1 MSNFLKKMSEKFA
14 VVLLLSAVAGVVLG
28 ILLGDKAKYIKPLGT
43 VFTRLLTMVVPVLVF
58 FSISSSFANIGNAR
72 KLSKWAGKV
81 IGWFLATTVVG
92 TIIGII
98 MGVIFKPGLGIG
110 LPNGADYEVTKITAD
125 MFIDWLPENAVGALA
140 EGNTIQI
147 VFLSIFVGI
156 AAVCLPE
163 GKSKDTIVNLLNS
176 MQDLTLKIVQGIMYY
191 APIGICC
198 LMASSISSLKGA
210 FLKEMGS
217 FLIAITLGFAIHVVV
232 CYFGALKFMAK
243 ISPIRF
249 TKKLFPAL
257 ITAFTTTSSAG
268 TMPLTL
274 QCVKDIGCDDEIA
287 DFGVPLGV
295 TFNMDSMAVE
305 IPLYI
310 MLGMFAIGQS
320 PSIPQLLLF
329 GLMGVAFSIG
339 CAGVPG
345 GGLAIAVILINAFG
359 LPVEVVGWIAAIF
372 FYLDITGTTIN
383 IWGDAV
389 CTTIV
394 AKSEGMFS
402 MEKFNS

>member
-1 MSNFLKKMSEKFA
+1 MSGLLKKMSEKFA
-14 VVLLLSAVAGVVLG
+14 LVLFLSAVVGLILG
-28 ILLGDKAKYIKPLGT
+28 LLLGDKAEYIKPLGT
-43 VFTRLLTMVVPVLVF
+43 IFTRLLSMVVPVLVF
-58 FSISSSFANIGNAR
+58 FSISSAFANIGNAK

-81 IGWFLATTVVG
+81 IGWFIFTTVIG
-92 TIIGII
+92 CIIGIV
-98 MGVIFKPGLGIG
+98 MGLIFKPGLGIG
-110 LPNGADYEVTKITAD
+110 LPGGTDYEVTQITAD

-163 GKSKDTIVNLLNS
+163 GKSKDTVLGILNAL
-176 MQDLTLKIVQGIMYY
+176 QDLTLKIVQGIMYY

-210 FLKEMGS
+210 FLQEMGS
-217 FLIAITLGFAIHVVV
+217 FLIAVTIGFALHIVL
-232 CYFGALKFMAK
+232 CYFGALKLMAK

-268 TMPLTL
+268 TMPVTL
-274 QCVKDIGCDDEIA
+274 RCVKEIGCSDEIA
-287 DFGVPLGV
+287 DFGIPLGV

-320 PSIPQLLLF
+320 PTVPQLFLF
-329 GLMGVAFSIG
+329 ALMGVAFSVG

-345 GGLAIAVILINAFG
+345 GGLAIAVILINAFN

-394 AKSEGMFS
+394 AKSEGMFD

>member
-1 MSNFLKKMSEKFA
+1 MSSFLKKVSEKFA
-14 VVLLLSAVAGVVLG
+14 LVLLLSAVSGLVLG
-28 ILLGDKAKYIKPLGT
+28 LLLDDKTSYIEPFGT
-43 VFTRLLTMVVPVLVF
+43 IFTRLLSMIVPVLVF
-58 FSISSSFANIGNAR
+58 FSISSAFANIGNVN

-81 IGWFLATTVVG
+81 IGWFLLTTVIG
-92 TIIGII
+92 TVIGIAV
-98 MGVIFKPGLGIG
+98 GLIFKPGQGIG
-110 LPNGADYEVTKITAD
+110 LPSGTDYEVTKITAD
-125 MFIDWLPENAVGALA
+125 MFIDWLPENALGALV
-140 EGNTIQI
+140 NSDTIQI

-156 AAVCLPE
+156 AAVCLPD
-163 GKSKDTIVNLLNS
+163 GKSKNIITDVLNS
-176 MQDLTLKIVQGIMYY
+176 LQDLTLKIVQGIMYY

-210 FLKEMGS
+210 FLQEMGS
-217 FLIAITLGFAIHVVV
+217 FLIAVTIGFVAHVLL
-232 CYFGALKFMAK
+232 CYFGALKLVAH

-268 TMPLTL
+268 TMPMTL
-274 QCVKDIGCDDEIA
+274 QCTKNIGCNDEIA

-295 TFNMDSMAVE
+295 TFNMDSMAIE

-310 MLGMFAIGQS
+310 MLGMYAIGQS
-320 PSIPQLLLF
+320 PTVPQLLLF
-329 GLMGVAFSIG
+329 ALMGVAFSIG

-345 GGLAIAVILINAFG
+345 GGIAIAVILINAFN

-372 FYLDITGTTIN
+372 FYLDIVGTTIN

-394 AKSEGMFS
+394 ARSEGMFD